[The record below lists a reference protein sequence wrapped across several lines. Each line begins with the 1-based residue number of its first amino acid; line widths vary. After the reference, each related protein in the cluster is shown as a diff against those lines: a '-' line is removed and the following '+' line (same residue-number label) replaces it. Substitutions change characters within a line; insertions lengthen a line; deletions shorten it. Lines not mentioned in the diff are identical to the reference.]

1 MHAAAAL
8 GFTMPHATM
17 FAQSSLSV
25 LRPTVACVR
34 MQPTTSATVSSKKN
48 MFAVRALSRTL
59 LMLPSSRR
67 VVSMDATV
75 TMDQMGW
82 NAVDVQQSD
91 FALGRGLIYYELVHL
106 MRVEV

>member
-1 MHAAAAL
+1 
-8 GFTMPHATM
+8 
-17 FAQSSLSV
+17 
-25 LRPTVACVR
+25 
-34 MQPTTSATVSSKKN
+34 VSSKKN

-67 VVSMDATV
+67 VESMDATV

-91 FALGRGLIYYELVHL
+91 FALGRGLI
-106 MRVEV
+106 